1 MKSLRTRTVGL
12 TAGCWIAKSMH
23 AEPADGKTGSTMYLL
38 SWVPRGVLSHGARY
52 RLAQL
57 FLPQALSSQVKREGR
72 STGEDETLGTSDWKE
87 PREGIHTM

>member
-1 MKSLRTRTVGL
+1 MKSLRTQAVGL

-23 AEPADGKTGSTMYLL
+23 AEPADGEDRLYNVSLILGSQRHTQ
-38 SWVPRGVLSHGARY
+38 SWCTVQACTAVSSTSF
-52 RLAQL
+52 
-57 FLPQALSSQVKREGR
+57 FLTVKREGR